1 MLDAGSNCITFIEI
15 DHRLIINQQRIR
27 DDSMP
32 EADAHLIL
40 AQEYFDDMARRFPV
54 MCASDEFHFLPRAQA
69 AANYYDKL
77 DDLDSRAIEA
87 SIDKFKGLQNNF
99 TRLEKSEEDLET
111 RIDLRI
117 LQANI
122 AGYLIEFDEKRI
134 WQFNPLIYLK
144 IAFIG
149 LDHAL
154 SKPAADDGER
164 IHRVLAR
171 LADAPRVLEQ
181 ALANITAI
189 PETYH
194 QASRSMVADCRN
206 YLKDVAHILADA
218 VTGRPAKML
227 PAYLDKIAAA
237 LDALDRFL
245 SSLIPQPDQ
254 DFAVKTL
261 PQTLKD
267 HFLSVRSV
275 DEIYQMAVED
285 WHTNLALLEKLKSK
299 IDPSSSW
306 QNLYHGYFPS
316 DIDRTDTMGLYQN
329 ENDRLRTFFSRQG
342 FDAGALDTPVDIAET
357 PGYLRSVRGAA
368 SFAAAFSADIRETSY
383 FYITTHLPGQ
393 NSSMAD
399 NLLKKRFHREFK
411 LLTAHETVPGHHYLD
426 AVRRSLSNPVRRQIE
441 SPLFYEGWASYAEY
455 MLIDS
460 GYINSPLD
468 LLVDYKRRLWRS
480 ARCQVDVGLTTEKI
494 RLDDAVHLLKVCGF
508 SAEEAS
514 RQVYRFRL
522 NPGYQ
527 LCYSLGC
534 HELKQLKA
542 SYGSRMDTSLY
553 HSFLLEG
560 GELPFHLI
568 DMRFEE
574 LLSAGSKS

>member
-1 MLDAGSNCITFIEI
+1 LNLAAALT
-15 DHRLIINQQRIR
+15 LNQNPFFEKASR
-27 DDSMP
+27 DDNMP
-32 EADAHLIL
+32 EADAHLIS
-40 AQEYFDDMARRFPV
+40 AQVYFDDMARRFPV

-77 DDLDSRAIEA
+77 DDLDSRVIEA
-87 SIDKFKGLQNNF
+87 SIDKVKSLQNGF
-99 TRLEKSEEDLET
+99 ARLEESEKDLET
-111 RIDLRI
+111 LIDLRV

-122 AGYLIEFDEKRI
+122 AGFIIEFDQKRT

-154 SKPAADDGER
+154 NKPADDDGER
-164 IHRVLAR
+164 NHRVLAR
-171 LADAPRVLEQ
+171 LADAPRVLGQ
-181 ALANITAI
+181 ALVNITAV

-194 QASRSMVADCRN
+194 RASRSMVADCRN
-206 YLKDVAHILADA
+206 YLKRVAHILADA
-218 VTGRPAKML
+218 IPGEPAPIL
-227 PAYLDKIAAA
+227 AAYMDKIATA

-245 SSLIPQPDQ
+245 SSLRPQPDQ
-254 DFAVKTL
+254 NFAVTTL

-285 WHTNLALLEKLKSK
+285 WHTNLELLEKLKST

-306 QNLYHGYFPS
+306 QDLYHRYYPS
-316 DIDRTDTMGLYQN
+316 DIDRTDTMGLYQ
-329 ENDRLRTFFSRQG
+329 EEIDRLRTFFSHQG
-342 FDAGALDTPVDIAET
+342 FDTGTLDTPVEIAET
-357 PGYLRSVRGAA
+357 PDYLRSVRGAA

-383 FYITTHLPGQ
+383 FYITTHLAGQ
-393 NSSMAD
+393 NSSTAD

-411 LLTAHETVPGHHYLD
+411 LLTAHETIPGHHYLD
-426 AVRRSLSNPVRRQIE
+426 AVRRKLSNPVRRQIE

-455 MLIDS
+455 ILIDS
-460 GYINSPLD
+460 GYINSPMD

-480 ARCQVDVGLTTEKI
+480 ARCQVDVGLTTGKI
-494 RLDDAVHLLKVCGF
+494 KLYDAVHLLKVCGF

-534 HELKQLKA
+534 HEFKQFKA
-542 SYGSRMDTSLY
+542 AYGSRMDTARVHRTMLD
-553 HSFLLEG
+553 G
-560 GELPFHLI
+560 GEIPFQLI
-568 DMRFEE
+568 SKRFEN
-574 LLSAGSKS
+574 LLSIDGKS